1 MLTVATPYV
10 KTRCGKKELFALF
23 EYCNALQHTATHC
36 NVLSR
41 QYIRNTSR
49 HAAVKKNYL
58 HCLNTATHCNA
69 LQHTTMYRRD
79 TVFVIHLE
87 TSHAATHCNTLQH
100 TATHCNTLQHTTMY
114 RRDTVFV
121 IHLETSHAATHCNT
135 LQHTATHCN
144 TLQHT
149 ATHYNILLRHI
160 CKTSRH
166 TAAKSVWQNLAA
178 KSVGVS
184 TRQNLFSAYICK
196 TSRHAAAKIR
206 KSLSALCKYVTMNF
220 QSRFVCCRV
229 RQCLAVCG
237 RVLQCVIV
245 WCSVV

>member
-69 LQHTTMYRRD
+69 
-79 TVFVIHLE
+79 
-87 TSHAATHCNTLQH
+87 
-100 TATHCNTLQHTTMY
+100 LQHTTMY

>member
-100 TATHCNTLQHTTMY
+100 TATHCNTLQHT
-114 RRDTVFV
+114 
-121 IHLETSHAATHCNT
+121 
-135 LQHTATHCN
+135 
-144 TLQHT
+144 

-184 TRQNLFSAYICK
+184 TRQNLFFAYICK

-229 RQCLAVCG
+229 RQCLAVYG
-237 RVLQCVIV
+237 SV
-245 WCSVV
+245 W